1 MSFLRDKGK
10 TKAALKKAWKAF
22 ENILP
27 QFLSVLII
35 IGITLSVLDAETI
48 KGLLAKTLVG

>member
-1 MSFLRDKGK
+1 MFTIILYALAFVLLTISFFKDKGK

-27 QFLSVLII
+27 QFLAILLIM
-35 IGITLSVLDAETI
+35 V
-48 KGLLAKTLVG
+48 